1 MIMAVGVGGVMVVNP
16 NSHMLEL
23 WENFSNLHPTLPWW
37 PYMLITVSCGAI
49 SGFHATQS
57 PLMARC
63 LQDEEKGRRVFYGAM
78 ITEAMIVLWAETVYL
93 LNNKKNYLITLF
105 PAVFMTTVT
114 STYFLVSPECLGE
127 LGIPYNNC
135 KSLVFPLL
143 QKNIPL

>member
-1 MIMAVGVGGVMVVNP
+1 MIIYV
-16 NSHMLEL
+16 ECYQK
-23 WENFSNLHPTLPWW
+23 EK
-37 PYMLITVSCGAI
+37 
-49 SGFHATQS
+49 
-57 PLMARC
+57 
-63 LQDEEKGRRVFYGAM
+63 KGRKVFYGAM

-93 LNNKKNYLITLF
+93 LNNKKNYLITLI

-127 LGIPYNNC
+127 FGIPYNNC